1 MDTLNI
7 LIHKHKRLTAKGKQ
21 GLNCQ
26 LDVLLKRAAPGAFIT
41 ASLVRPAARVISLT
55 SQGAPPVCP
64 ERHHDTK
71 VQIPQRQGGGT
82 LE

>member
-7 LIHKHKRLTAKGKQ
+7 LIHKHKRLTARGKQ

-26 LDVLLKRAAPGAFIT
+26 LDVLLKRATPGAFIT
-41 ASLVRPAARVISLT
+41 ASLVRPAAQLISLT

>member
-7 LIHKHKRLTAKGKQ
+7 LIHKHKRLTARGKQ

-41 ASLVRPAARVISLT
+41 ASLVRPTAQVTSLT
-55 SQGAPPVCP
+55 GQGAPPVCP
-64 ERHHDTK
+64 ERPHDTK
-71 VQIPQRQGGGT
+71 VQIPQCQGGVT